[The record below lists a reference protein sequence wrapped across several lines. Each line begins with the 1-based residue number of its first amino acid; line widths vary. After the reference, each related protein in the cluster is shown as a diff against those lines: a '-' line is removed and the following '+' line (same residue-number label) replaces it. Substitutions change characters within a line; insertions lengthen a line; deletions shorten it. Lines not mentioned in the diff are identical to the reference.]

1 MIFIFWSIFEVAF
14 LVNRSDIWLNLIR
27 RLSSVKIIIPKEKK
41 LGNSVVGFVEKV
53 LAEKG
58 RQKLREQQKLAAFTA
73 I

>member
-1 MIFIFWSIFEVAF
+1 LLFF
-14 LVNRSDIWLNLIR
+14 VNRSDIWLNLIR

-58 RQKLREQQKLAAFTA
+58 QQKLREQQKLAAFTV

>member
-1 MIFIFWSIFEVAF
+1 
-14 LVNRSDIWLNLIR
+14 
-27 RLSSVKIIIPKEKK
+27 
-41 LGNSVVGFVEKV
+41 VVGFVEKV